1 MEVDRHHPP
10 DKIAPKNR
18 SADVAMPL
26 ARLAGGCVM
35 WLLGISILAAL
46 IISALCSL
54 MEASLLSL
62 TPAQV
67 ADISTRRPRIGAIWQ
82 RFKSNIQPPIS
93 AILILNTTAHT
104 IGAAAAGAQFNKL
117 YGEDRILA
125 FSIVF
130 TYLMLQFTEI
140 LPKTLGVI
148 HNRGIALL
156 IARPLSA
163 LTFIL
168 GPVIY
173 LVHLINRPLEG
184 RRTAEQAPASL
195 EEITA
200 LAGLARLSN
209 VIGSHQERI
218 IRGASRLSR
227 LNVAHVMIP
236 VEHVTFLSTVQSI
249 NDAIIAAHLDPH
261 TRFPVCQG
269 DDRNAVMGYVN
280 FKEMVYYVRTNPN
293 ERSLV
298 GVIRPVRIVAPEES
312 ASELLRVFVD
322 EHVHMAIVRD
332 AGGRTLGL
340 VTLED
345 IVEELVGELGDE
357 FDRPPRMLHR
367 LSGGM
372 WMVGGGLP
380 MSNLASALEVDLP
393 DRTGTVSDWLLR
405 RIGHVPKL
413 GEVYRTEKIEFT
425 VRRTRRGKVF
435 EVAVS
440 QVANQTPGTSG

>member
-1 MEVDRHHPP
+1 MFV
-10 DKIAPKNR
+10 
-18 SADVAMPL
+18 
-26 ARLAGGCVM
+26 
-35 WLLGISILAAL
+35 LGISILAAL
-46 IISALCSL
+46 VVSALCSL

-62 TPAQV
+62 TPAQA
-67 ADISTRRPRIGAIWQ
+67 ADISVRRPKIGAIWQ
-82 RFKSNIQPPIS
+82 RFKSNIEPPIS

-140 LPKTLGVI
+140 LPKTLGVKY
-148 HNRGIALL
+148 NRRIAMV

-163 LTFIL
+163 LTFAL

-227 LNVAHVMIP
+227 LNVAHVMIS
-236 VEHVTFLSTVQSI
+236 VEYVTFISTAQSI
-249 NDAIIAAHLDPH
+249 GDAIVTAHLDPH

-269 DDRNAVMGYVN
+269 DDRNTVMGYIN
-280 FKEMVYYVRTNPN
+280 FKEMIYHVRTNPN

-298 GVIRPVRIVAPEES
+298 GVIRPVRFVAPEEP
-312 ASELLRVFVD
+312 AAELLRVFVE
-322 EHVHMAIVRD
+322 EHVHIAIVRD
-332 AGGRTLGL
+332 ADGRTLGL

-345 IVEELVGELGDE
+345 IVEELVGKLGDE
-357 FDRPPRMLHR
+357 FDRPPRMFHR

-380 MSNLASALEVDLP
+380 IGALASALGVDLG
-393 DRTGTVSDWLLR
+393 DKTGTVSAWILH
-405 RIGHVPKL
+405 RIGHVPKPGDVHRL
-413 GEVYRTEKIEFT
+413 DNIEFT
-425 VRRTRRGKVF
+425 IRRTRRGKVF

-440 QVANQTPGTSG
+440 RVVSQTP